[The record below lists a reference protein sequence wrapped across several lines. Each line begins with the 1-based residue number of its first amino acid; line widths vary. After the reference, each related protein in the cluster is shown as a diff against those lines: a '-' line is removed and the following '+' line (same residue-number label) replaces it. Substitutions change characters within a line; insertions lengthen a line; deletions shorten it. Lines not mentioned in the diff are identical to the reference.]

1 MSEIRLDKFI
11 SSQTLFSRSDCRKLI
26 TKGRVTVD
34 GVVVRS
40 FSEKIDDEANCVAVD
55 GTEIVYN
62 KFVYF
67 IINKP
72 KGVLSA
78 SEDKKRKTVVDLLPE
93 EFSSRDIFPVG
104 RLDKDTTGLLIL
116 TDDGQ
121 TAHRIIGPKFKIE
134 KAYIVELDGIVEQKL
149 INCFE
154 QGVVLKDG
162 YRCEK
167 ARLEILNE
175 NTARVII
182 TEGKY
187 HQIKRMFGV
196 FGLGVNNLKRER
208 IGNLYLPENLM
219 EGEFLPITY
228 EALKQ
233 KIGFN

>member
-78 SEDKKRKTVVDLLPE
+78 STSD
-93 EFSSRDIFPVG
+93 
-104 RLDKDTTGLLIL
+104 
-116 TDDGQ
+116 
-121 TAHRIIGPKFKIE
+121 
-134 KAYIVELDGIVEQKL
+134 
-149 INCFE
+149 
-154 QGVVLKDG
+154 
-162 YRCEK
+162 
-167 ARLEILNE
+167 
-175 NTARVII
+175 
-182 TEGKY
+182 EGK
-187 HQIKRMFGV
+187 V
-196 FGLGVNNLKRER
+196 VS
-208 IGNLYLPENLM
+208 
-219 EGEFLPITY
+219 EFIWLEHIPY
-228 EALKQ
+228 E
-233 KIGFN
+233 